1 MGEGRGREKGYK
13 FGYEGDSREAQKA
26 RRTNRN
32 RQLLGVQAA
41 CRGGV
46 GEPLKSSRNLE
57 CEGLLGLNEYDL
69 TAKEGNFEN
78 AQQWGDKI

>member
-1 MGEGRGREKGYK
+1 MGGEQIEIGSCWG
-13 FGYEGDSREAQKA
+13 SRLHA
-26 RRTNRN
+26 
-32 RQLLGVQAA
+32 GV
-41 CRGGV
+41 GW